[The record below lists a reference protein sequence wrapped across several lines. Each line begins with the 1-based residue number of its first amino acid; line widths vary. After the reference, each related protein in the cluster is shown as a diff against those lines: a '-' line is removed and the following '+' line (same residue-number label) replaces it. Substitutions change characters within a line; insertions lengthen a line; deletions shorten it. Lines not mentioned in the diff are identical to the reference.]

1 MKVEFVPGR
10 GFRWVPAPVPALAQ
24 QGFTLVEVLVAIVV
38 LSFGVLGVVGM
49 QAAALQSN
57 HAARNQS
64 TAIALGRELADML
77 RTNKTVSLQ
86 PTAPANRYL
95 VDFTGTLPAAG
106 ANCFTGACASPTL
119 VAEFDL
125 RQWLVRVNA
134 ALPGARVVVCFDD
147 TPYVAATGRPQWVC
161 DSAAQKTLAIKIGWT
176 QKALDSGA
184 AAPERTEGVGD
195 GTGDG
200 VPGVVLPVIPGS
212 ST

>member
-1 MKVEFVPGR
+1 MRSGGSPWRE
-10 GFRWVPAPVPALAQ
+10 AAQ
-24 QGFTLVEVLVAIVV
+24 SGFTLVEILVAIVV

-57 HAARNQS
+57 HAARDQS

-86 PTAPANRYL
+86 PTAAANPYL
-95 VDFTGTLPAAG
+95 GDFTADTLPATT

-119 VAEFDL
+119 VAEFDIQ
-125 RQWLVRVNA
+125 QWMLRVNA

-147 TPYVAATGRPQWVC
+147 TPYAAATGRPQWDC
-161 DSAAQKTLAIKIGWT
+161 NGASGQTLAIKIGWT
-176 QKALDSGA
+176 QKSLDNEA
-184 AAPERTEGVGD
+184 AAPERTQGVGD
-195 GTGDG
+195 GTGVG

>member
-1 MKVEFVPGR
+1 M
-10 GFRWVPAPVPALAQ
+10 PAQ
-24 QGFTLVEVLVAIVV
+24 GGFTLVEILVAIVV

-57 HAARNQS
+57 HAARDQS

-86 PTAPANRYL
+86 PTASANPYL
-95 VDFTGTLPAAG
+95 VDFTGTLPEPG

-119 VAEFDL
+119 VAEFDI
-125 RQWLVRVNA
+125 RQWLLRVNA

-147 TPYVAATGRPQWVC
+147 TPYVAATGRPQWGC
-161 DSAAQKTLAIKIGWT
+161 NSASNQTLAIKIGWT
-176 QKALDSGA
+176 QKSLDSAA
-184 AAPERTEGVGD
+184 AAPERTQGVGD
-195 GTGDG
+195 GTGVG